1 LILGTPFLGFFW
13 EKLEIDSN
21 YLIKNIW
28 LFVLY
33 TFLGFTFNFLLNIG
47 IFIATPIYISMGCL
61 MILPCNFILDYIIRN
76 LNYSIL

>member
-47 IFIATPIYISMGCL
+47 IFITTPIYISMGFL

-76 LNYSIL
+76 SNYSI